1 MVAFCR
7 YRIFNK
13 SRVTIKLIVFNII
26 VVIFQSC
33 ASHQPNPTINSSAAL
48 LIETKVQIKDLTN
61 GESHTAKIEI
71 ILRPRQAIR
80 MEVTALLGISVA
92 SITMAP
98 KKIQYALHT
107 SRQFADG
114 PFSALTLYP
123 VFKQR
128 IDPRILWN
136 VIHNQNPETA
146 GLVCS
151 KDGNSRPQNCKGP
164 SGLTVNW
171 TYEPDPAQRRIEIKN
186 PQFEMVWVFKS
197 STPINLAQNETF
209 VLQKPDGY
217 EEIHLK

>member
-1 MVAFCR
+1 M
-7 YRIFNK
+7 
-13 SRVTIKLIVFNII
+13 TIKVIIFIII

-33 ASHQPNPTINSSAAL
+33 ASRQPNTSPNSSTTF
-48 LIETKVQIKDLTN
+48 LIETKAQIKDLNN

-107 SRQFADG
+107 SKQFAEG

-136 VIHNQNPETA
+136 VIHNQNPETV
-146 GLVCS
+146 GLQCS
-151 KDGNSRPQNCKGP
+151 KDIKARPQACKGP

-171 TYEPDPAQRRIEIKN
+171 TYETDPAQRRIEIKS

-197 STPINLAQNETF
+197 STPVNLTQNETF

-217 EEIHLK
+217 EEIRLK